1 MLDVHIDDFYK
12 DCATTLLSGF
22 RAFPR
27 QQTLFIEDISG
38 PDTVDEFGLHS
49 PRHLAALGAI
59 QWLRE
64 EGFIRFG
71 AINRQDSVDDFVLTS
86 KAFTRLIAPAQPQSL
101 RGDAES
107 IEHSGDI
114 TPVFQ
119 VLEFA
124 RLQGDSLWVGEL
136 VRDYLLSNP
145 I

>member
-49 PRHLAALGAI
+49 PRHLAALGAV

-86 KAFTRLIAPAQPQSL
+86 KAFTRLIAPALPQSL
-101 RGDAES
+101 RGDAGS

-136 VRDYLLSNP
+136 VRDYLLSHQA
-145 I
+145 

>member
-49 PRHLAALGAI
+49 SRHLAALGAV
-59 QWLRE
+59 QWLKE

-101 RGDAES
+101 RGDAGS
-107 IEHSGDI
+107 IEHSGDS

-136 VRDYLLSNP
+136 VRDYLLSNH

>member
-49 PRHLAALGAI
+49 PRHLAALGAV

-86 KAFTRLIAPAQPQSL
+86 KAFTRLIAPALPQSL
-101 RGDAES
+101 RGSADN
-107 IEHSGDI
+107 IEHSGDV

-136 VRDYLLSNP
+136 VRDYLLSHQA
-145 I
+145 